1 MASRSSILRTSRRY
15 ALAGLAAA
23 LAAFLMPGMAQAQR
37 AATGGVWGETLQ
49 HGETRLGAPRQDC
62 APIEVGLRG
71 DRSGRYEIRYDRVW
85 VPATTR
91 QEWVPTRYGYR
102 YLLCGLRVRYVACHG
117 HYRTV
122 RVPGHY
128 DRRAVRVWVPAR
140 RAIHG
145 LGRYDGRRA
154 HRVSHIG
161 RRR

>member
-1 MASRSSILRTSRRY
+1 MDSRSSIIRTTKRL

-23 LAAFLMPGMAQAQR
+23 VAVFAMPDIAQAQR
-37 AATGGVWGETLQ
+37 AVTSDVWGLTLE
-49 HGETRLGAPRQDC
+49 HGDTRVRSPRQEC
-62 APIEVGLRG
+62 SPIQVSH
-71 DRSGRYEIRYDRVW
+71 RSGRYEIRYDRVW

-91 QEWVPTRYGYR
+91 QEWVPTRHGYR
-102 YLLCGLRVRYVACHG
+102 YLPCGLRVRHVLCQGY
-117 HYRTV
+117 YRTV
-122 RVPGHY
+122 HVPGFY

-145 LGRYDGRRA
+145 LDRYDRHRT